1 MKRTR
6 SKHGASIFGE
16 LMQGLRETLANA
28 RGELTLRTTTLPA
41 PPPRASREHIV
52 RLRRR
57 LGMSQAVFAACLN
70 VSKKTVQSWEQGTRV
85 PAAGE
90 LRLLQL
96 IASEPEHFERLV
108 FARPAGTRRKPK
120 RAA

>member
-1 MKRTR
+1 MKRRTDKR
-6 SKHGASIFGE
+6 PSIFHD
-16 LMQGLRETLANA
+16 LMEGLRESLAHT
-28 RGELTLRTTTLPA
+28 RGELTLRTTTLPL
-41 PPPRASREHIV
+41 PPPQAGPGDVV
-52 RLRRR
+52 RIRRK
-57 LGMSQAVFAACLN
+57 LGMSQALFAACLN

-96 IASEPEHFERLV
+96 IEHEPERFERFVLPRS
-108 FARPAGTRRKPK
+108 APRRKPR